1 MQILQSETPIF
12 KHNLESLAMFF
23 MLKFQS
29 FSFVCTLKYQQATT
43 KSLNENDEIYQAN
56 CRVY

>member
-43 KSLNENDEIYQAN
+43 KS
-56 CRVY
+56 